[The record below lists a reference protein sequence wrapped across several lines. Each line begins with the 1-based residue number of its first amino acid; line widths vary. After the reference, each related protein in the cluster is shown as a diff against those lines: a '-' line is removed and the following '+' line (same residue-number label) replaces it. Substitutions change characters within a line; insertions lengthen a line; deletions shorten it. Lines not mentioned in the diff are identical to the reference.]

1 MAVIQTGFDIGSLRR
16 GKVRDI
22 YDLGDK
28 ILLVATDRISA
39 FDVVLPTPIPDKGKV
54 LTMMSRFWFE
64 FFSSAIKTH
73 IITTYASEI
82 VWLYP
87 GLREYEEDL
96 TQRSM
101 LVKKLKPLPVECIVR
116 GYITGSGWKSYQK
129 TGRVSAIEL
138 PGGLKESQK
147 LSGPLFTPTTK
158 TEEGH
163 DEEISFAQVESMIGK
178 ELAGLVRD
186 KSIELYSK
194 ARDYAFSRGIII
206 ADTKFEFGLDENGQ
220 LYLIDEALTP
230 DSSRFWK
237 VDEYQEGR
245 PQKSYDKQYIRDYL
259 NTLDWDKTPPGPQLP
274 DEIVNASRDK
284 YIEILRRLTGERGV
298 C

>member
-158 TEEGH
+158 AEEGH